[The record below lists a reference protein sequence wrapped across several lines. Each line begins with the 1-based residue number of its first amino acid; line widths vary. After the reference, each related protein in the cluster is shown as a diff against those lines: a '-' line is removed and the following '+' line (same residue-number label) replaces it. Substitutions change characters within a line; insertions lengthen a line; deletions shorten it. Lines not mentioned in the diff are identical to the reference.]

1 MKFVYAIE
9 GLDRLGKSSLI
20 EDIIDQ
26 QGFYQVIHFGKPKVL
41 QVYQDGGDPGS
52 IKSERTAEECLR
64 YYQYYTFLNSMKI
77 ANSGARVIFDR
88 WHLGE
93 AVYAPLYRGYDG
105 DYVFDLEARYQV
117 ADQNM
122 VRLILL
128 VEDFTISKHFVSD
141 GGSFDDS
148 KREAEQQMFIDAFNK
163 STITDKRM
171 ICVTDPA
178 TGEFRSRLD
187 VMKEALA

>member
-20 EDIIDQ
+20 EDIIEH
-26 QGFYQVIHFGKPKVL
+26 QGFYQVIHFGKPKDL
-41 QVYQDGGDPGS
+41 KVYSEAYSVGS
-52 IKSERTAEECLR
+52 VGASRGPLYA
-64 YYQYYTFLNSMKI
+64 YQYYTFLNSMKL
-77 ANSGARVIFDR
+77 ANSGARLIFDR

-93 AVYAPLYRGYDG
+93 AVYAPLYRGYPG

>member
-1 MKFVYAIE
+1 
-9 GLDRLGKSSLI
+9 
-20 EDIIDQ
+20 
-26 QGFYQVIHFGKPKVL
+26 
-41 QVYQDGGDPGS
+41 
-52 IKSERTAEECLR
+52 
-64 YYQYYTFLNSMKI
+64 MKI

-93 AVYAPLYRGYDG
+93 AVYAPLYRGYPG

-117 ADQNM
+117 ADKNL

-128 VEDFTISKHFVSD
+128 VEDFAISKHFISD

-148 KREAEQQMFIDAFNK
+148 KREAEQKMFIEAFNK
-163 STITDKRM
+163 STIIDKRM
-171 ICVTDPA
+171 ICVTDPV
-178 TGEFRSRLD
+178 TGEFRSRHD